1 MADGCSYLFRFV
13 GMSYDAAPMD
23 SEQVSRD
30 ELLAV
35 IAQQQTV
42 IAELQATIGTL
53 EARVHE
59 LERRLAPGGAR
70 GMPGLKPEQ
79 AAESN
84 PRRRQR
90 RRENSARRRQVP
102 TRQVVHAVAACP
114 GCGTALV
121 GGSVKRTREVLDV
134 VLAPVEVVEH
144 VYWERRCPGCGR
156 RCVPAPELGGQ
167 VLGQQRLGVG
177 LLSLIATL
185 REEGRLPIAT
195 IQWYLAT
202 YHQCPLSRGA
212 IVAALHRVAQQAR
225 PTVAAGLG
233 RIRAGPFA
241 QADETGW
248 RENGRNGYVWTFST
262 PTEQVFVRRRR
273 TKEVVDEVLGPEFSG
288 VLVSDFYAAYHHY
301 PGLKQRCWAHLLRD
315 IHELR
320 TLYPQD
326 RGLARWATAVH
337 RLYTRAVAYRGK
349 TRRARY
355 QARRRF
361 EQQLERCCAPWAE
374 RPAAV
379 QRKLCARILRH
390 LKELFV
396 FVAEP
401 MVPPDNNG
409 AERSLRHLVTS
420 RKISGGTRSAQGTD
434 TKLTLCSL
442 FGTWRAQRVNPFL
455 ACRQL
460 LASPQV

>member
-1 MADGCSYLFRFV
+1 
-13 GMSYDAAPMD
+13 MD
-23 SEQVSRD
+23 SEQPSRD

-35 IAQQQTV
+35 IAQQR
-42 IAELQATIGTL
+42 ATIAAL

-59 LERRLAPGGAR
+59 LERRLSSSGGR
-70 GMPGLKPEQ
+70 GMPGLKP
-79 AAESN
+79 AEAPASA
-84 PRRRQR
+84 PRLRKRRSQ
-90 RRENSARRRQVP
+90 NYARRRQAP
-102 TRQVVHAVAACP
+102 TRRVVHAVAACP

-144 VYWERRCPGCGR
+144 VYLARRCPGCGR
-156 RCVPAPELGGQ
+156 RCVPPPELDGQ
-167 VLGQQRLGVG
+167 VVGQQRLGVG
-177 LLSLIATL
+177 LVSLIATL
-185 REEGRLPIAT
+185 REEGRLPLAT
-195 IQWYLAT
+195 LQWYLQMV
-202 YHQCPLSRGA
+202 HHCHLSRGA
-212 IVAALHRVAQQAR
+212 IVNALQRVATRAG
-225 PTVAAGLG
+225 PTVAAVQE
-233 RIRAGPFA
+233 RVRASPYV

-273 TKEVVDEVLGPEFSG
+273 NKEVVDEVLGPEFSG

-315 IHELR
+315 IHDLR
-320 TLYPQD
+320 TLYPAD
-326 RGLARWATAVH
+326 RGLGRWAARVH

-349 TRRARY
+349 DRRARQ

-361 EQQLERCCAPWAE
+361 TTQLERCCSPFAE
-374 RPAAV
+374 QPAAA

-390 LKELFV
+390 LDELFV

-420 RKISGGTRSAQGTD
+420 RKISGGTRSPQGTA
-434 TKLTLCSL
+434 TKMVLSSL
-442 FGTWRAQRVNPFL
+442 FGTWRAQGLNPYH

-460 LASPQV
+460 LTAPQL